1 MVLGKWLAIY
11 KGELKGLYV
20 LLSRTQAGP
29 VRAVKQQQEES
40 LATTYKLSSESLYP

>member
-1 MVLGKWLAIY
+1 MY
-11 KGELKGLYV
+11 RGELRGVYV

-40 LATTYKLSSESLYP
+40 LATMYKLSSESLYP